1 MIRTGA
7 WVVLWRVATTLTL
20 HPDRRRPATRSEAL
34 RLLDALRHLGHA
46 HQWPGELVEELIG
59 VLLFAQGELQQL
71 HDRRSCCARFRAVIE
86 PDISSGPRV
95 GYADGGRGLQPK
107 ETISRSASL
116 IHS

>member
-20 HPDRRRPATRSEAL
+20 HPDRQRPATRSEAL

-71 HDRRSCCARFRAVIE
+71 HDRRHLELLCEVSRRDIARHLFRAA
-86 PDISSGPRV
+86 SRV
-95 GYADGGRGLQPK
+95 RRRR
-107 ETISRSASL
+107 SRASTK
-116 IHS
+116 